1 MAIEKITIV
10 ELLQLANRYPV
21 LDVRSPGEFTK
32 ANIPGA
38 YSLPLFSDEERK
50 ITGTAYK
57 QESKEAA
64 VKIGLA
70 FFGKKM
76 VQMVEEAEKIV
87 AQHAATGAVAASGK
101 EKIVIVHCWR
111 GGMRSAGVAWL
122 LDLYGFKVYALQGG
136 YKSFRRWC
144 VAQFAREHRFKII
157 GGYTGSNK
165 TAMLNVLKGKGH
177 NVIDLEAL
185 AHHKGSV
192 FGHLGEAPQPTQE
205 MFENRLALALSATI
219 PGSDTWLEDESMR
232 IGKLSIPVTLF
243 NHLQRSPVY
252 FFEIPFEQRLNCIV
266 ESYGRF
272 EKERLAEGVLRLKKR
287 LGGLETKTALLS
299 LEAGDRVGCFGIL
312 LRYYDKYYLKS
323 LAQKIGQAPF
333 IQKILTPGT
342 EATANVELLLQQQES
357 NVPGKIIHDGFNHR

>member
-10 ELLQLANRYPV
+10 ELLQLVHRYPV
-21 LDVRSPGEFTK
+21 LDVRSPGEYTK

-38 YSLPLFSDEERK
+38 WSLPLFSDEERK

-76 VQMVEEAEKIV
+76 VQLLEEAEKII
-87 AQHAATGAVAASGK
+87 AQHTPPGPAAATGK
-101 EKIVIVHCWR
+101 EKTVIVHCWR

-122 LDLYGFKVYALQGG
+122 LDLYGFKVYTLQGG

-144 VAQFAREHRFKII
+144 VLQFTRKYPFKII
-157 GGYTGSNK
+157 GGYTGSGK
-165 TAMLNVLKGKGH
+165 TGMLNVLKEKGH

-192 FGHLGEAPQPTQE
+192 FGHLGEAAQPTQE
-205 MFENRLALALSATI
+205 MFENGLALALSETA
-219 PGSDTWLEDESMR
+219 PGKDTWLEDESMR
-232 IGKLSIPVTLF
+232 IGKVTIPVTLF
-243 NHLQRSPVY
+243 NQLQKSPVY
-252 FFEIPFEQRLNCIV
+252 FFEIPFDQRLNCIV

-272 EKERLAEGVLRLKKR
+272 EKEQLTESILKLKKR
-287 LGGLETKTALLS
+287 LGGLATKTALLF
-299 LEAGDRVGCFGIL
+299 LEAGDRPGCFSIL

-323 LAQKIGQAPF
+323 LAQKNGQAPF
-333 IQKILTPGT
+333 VQKITAPGT
-342 EATANVELLLQQQES
+342 EAVANVELLLQQQES
-357 NVPGKIIHDGFNHR
+357 NVPEKIMHDGFNNR